1 MVSAVPE
8 SISFHTCI
16 RAVAWE
22 VTWQKQPTGGS
33 AVLVHKDFLAF
44 RFPADA
50 HEVAP
55 VRHQLREWLR
65 GSGFGEEEA
74 GDLVLAVSEAINNSV
89 EHAYPGLAGGTVE
102 VRARVD
108 PDGSARV
115 DVADRG
121 EWRVPPPALTTRGRG
136 LLLMRE
142 SVDEVEIDRRASG
155 TTVRLRRARSPAL
168 PVAGPAQECD
178 VQVHETSS
186 GVVAV
191 VRGNVPAEAGPSLRR
206 TLTTAARGGTVPLT
220 VDLGGLGTEKSG
232 AEHALRDVAEALT
245 AAGNRLTVRTR

>member
-1 MVSAVPE
+1 M
-8 SISFHTCI
+8 
-16 RAVAWE
+16 
-22 VTWQKQPTGGS
+22 
-33 AVLVHKDFLAF
+33 LVHEDFLAL

-55 VRHQLREWLR
+55 VRHQLRQWLQ
-65 GSGFGEEEA
+65 GSGFGEDEA
-74 GDLVLAVSEAINNSV
+74 SDLVLAVSEAVNNSV
-89 EHAYPGLAGGTVE
+89 EHAYPGLADGTIE

-108 PDGSARV
+108 ADGMARV
-115 DVADRG
+115 DVADHG
-121 EWRVPPPALTTRGRG
+121 QWRVPPPALTTRGRG

-168 PVAGPAQECD
+168 PVARAATECD

-220 VDLGGLGTEKSG
+220 VDLSGLGVEKSG
-232 AEHALRDVAEALT
+232 VEQALHAVAEALG
-245 AAGNRLTVRTR
+245 AAGNRLTVRSTG

>member
-1 MVSAVPE
+1 M
-8 SISFHTCI
+8 
-16 RAVAWE
+16 
-22 VTWQKQPTGGS
+22 
-33 AVLVHKDFLAF
+33 LVHEDFLAL

-55 VRHQLREWLR
+55 VRHQLRQWLQ
-65 GSGFGEEEA
+65 GSGFGEDEA
-74 GDLVLAVSEAINNSV
+74 GDLVLAVSEAVNNSV
-89 EHAYPGLAGGTVE
+89 EHAYPGLADGTIE

-108 PDGSARV
+108 ADGTARV
-115 DVADRG
+115 DVADHG
-121 EWRVPPPALTTRGRG
+121 QWRVPPPALTTRGRG

-168 PVAGPAQECD
+168 PVARAATECD

-220 VDLGGLGTEKSG
+220 VDLSGLGVEKG
-232 AEHALRDVAEALT
+232 GVEQALRAVAEALG
-245 AAGNRLTVRTR
+245 AAGNRLTVRGTG